1 MTAPARKSFFPALD
15 ITPRNQKLNPTRS
28 LPSPVTFHPLLP
40 TLAICLVAACS
51 PGPGSAIPE
60 NRAERQM
67 LGFIAKFDRWDDNGD
82 GELSYREINAGIAT
96 LKGGS
101 KAVTYTAAD
110 VVKYYDRNG
119 DKTVSMS
126 EAQAGYKRTTED
138 NATALRAP
146 AVAP

>member
-1 MTAPARKSFFPALD
+1 MT
-15 ITPRNQKLNPTRS
+15 IQ
-28 LPSPVTFHPLLP
+28 PLLP

-51 PGPGSAIPE
+51 PSPGSAIPE

-82 GELSYREINAGIAT
+82 GKLSYREINAGIAR

-119 DKTVSMS
+119 DNAVSMS